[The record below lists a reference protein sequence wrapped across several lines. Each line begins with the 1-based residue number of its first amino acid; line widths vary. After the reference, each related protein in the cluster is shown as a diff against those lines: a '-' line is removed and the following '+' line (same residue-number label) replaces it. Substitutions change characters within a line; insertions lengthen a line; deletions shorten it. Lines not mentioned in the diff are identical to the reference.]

1 MDAEVKQLL
10 ALKASYKELTG
21 EDLAGGGKAR
31 KGKKTESGGGGKPK
45 AEKPKPQQS
54 GKAAGAAKG
63 GAVALAPERK
73 KVTRYKNTAIL
84 PFSI

>member
-21 EDLAGGGKAR
+21 EDLAAGGKAR
-31 KGKKTESGGGGKPK
+31 KGKKPESGSGGKPK
-45 AEKPKPQQS
+45 AEKTKPQQS
-54 GKAAGAAKG
+54 EKAVGVAKS

-84 PFSI
+84 SFSI